1 MPQEFIHQEAIKQAV
16 ESAKQIMCFY
26 RKAADMVTDE
36 GGKKVFSR
44 LADEKMAH
52 VERFFRY
59 YKGTEFGSFDEFIVT
74 PCSEEAAVV
83 KELGGI
89 ISAEVKERKAR
100 EIALGKE
107 QQMERILRSKAKNIV
122 DPGVRTVFE
131 QLAQES
137 QKHFAVIESEYARF
151 MGMPHETDI
160 DTYVRE

>member
-1 MPQEFIHQEAIKQAV
+1 
-16 ESAKQIMCFY
+16 
-26 RKAADMVTDE
+26 
-36 GGKKVFSR
+36 
-44 LADEKMAH
+44 MAH

-122 DPGVRTVFE
+122 DPGVRTVF
-131 QLAQES
+131 
-137 QKHFAVIESEYARF
+137 
-151 MGMPHETDI
+151 
-160 DTYVRE
+160 